1 MKLISTIFI
10 LLITLNLY
18 AQQKIKTEAGAEIVE
33 YSNKDGLPTTDFSDI
48 VQTKDGYIWISGIEG
63 TNRFDGYQFE
73 DVGQK
78 YGFPGAQATFYDS
91 TNNVLYFASPSKFA
105 IFKNGEFKVFSKNDG
120 YRINGLDGQVVNFV
134 YKDSKS
140 RIWIGS
146 STPFIDKKF
155 NGGLTK
161 YENGQFTVY
170 DSTTFPLHNARS
182 VFETPYGD
190 LIFTSSGR
198 NTRTFEEAY
207 IALFKDNKFTRI
219 DKSKGFD
226 LVNASLNPFLYRSIV
241 DNKGNTWIAFNGV
254 IHLGDQMAVMKSGI
268 LMYDGGQFHQ
278 FPGLEDYYT
287 PNSRGIAR
295 VYFSQGRD
303 KVYASL
309 YSPDAIKFL
318 GGKNIIYELKDDRW
332 IKSGLMNEIS
342 KFADSYISKQKDD
355 FYYFGISFYPKQ
367 RLFPEM
373 ASIDVTDFENPQG
386 TMNANQF
393 YDISSNK
400 IKKVDAFTGFPLMN
414 LDAGLLV
421 RTFNGIGFYYPK
433 SYMVFD
439 DNAGFLLPNAFI
451 PELDADKN
459 GIVWISFSISDL
471 PGYYAINNV
480 GMNIWDGKKLLT
492 VTEKDGLSSNITYQA
507 YQDSKDRV
515 WIATSKGVTLSRE
528 FKNAKG
534 EWVFKFNK
542 IPNSI
547 PGDYNTGRVIETTN
561 GDIYAWQTTVGDLT
575 TLKTNF
581 YLGKYDGEKFVEMP
595 CPFDKGLTSKKY
607 QFYDLREGINSQLML
622 YGLFDDERKGLV
634 TAKTHIMYLQK
645 DKWINAPKEW
655 KMPNEQLHY
664 VGKLGNKIYYL
675 TTDGFYQFDGSK
687 FINLIDSVTAHA
699 DFTIL
704 KGASVAG
711 TKTDNQADGKLFIRL
726 RNRGLVIFD
735 GENLNYYT
743 KKDGLP
749 SANLYN
755 PTPDRKG
762 NMIFSHPTGALIVK
776 DNKFHTFYDVDL
788 DISGGSNVATLDG
801 NGNLVMHYKGLGLV
815 IEKEDHRTYP
825 LHLTSVSIDT
835 STYYYEYPKDLS
847 HAENSIIFNFSALN
861 FSDPKQTI
869 YQYILEGYDNK
880 WSRSSNLSFA
890 QYQNLPPG
898 KYSFRV
904 KGITSNGVQTNE
916 VKYAFVITPPFWK
929 TWWAYTF
936 YIFSFFGL
944 LYIIRK
950 AELKRQRKNSEI
962 KESKLRAEAAEFQA
976 KAAEAQ
982 SRVIQAENER
992 KTEELE
998 EARQLQLSMLPNE
1011 IPSLPHL
1018 DISVY
1023 MKTATE
1029 VGGDYY
1035 DFSIKEDDSL
1045 NICLGDATGHG
1056 MKAGTIVSM
1065 MKSLFTANSIDK
1077 SLEDFFI
1084 TSNYAL
1090 KNSKLDKMMMAFA
1103 MININSNKL
1112 NIANAGIPPIYIY
1125 RRSKNIV
1132 EEINLNGLPIGAMK
1146 NSEYDIYEGELT
1158 EGDTILMLS
1167 DGFPE
1172 LRNNENEMFGYERL
1186 KKVFANSANKSSEE
1200 IISILKEE
1208 GSSWVNDKDPDDDVS
1223 FVVIKVK

>member
-48 VQTKDGYIWISGIEG
+48 VQTKDGYIWISGVEG
-63 TNRFDGYQFE
+63 IHRFDGYQFE

-91 TNNVLYFASPSKFA
+91 TNNVLYFASATKFA

-120 YRINGLDGQVVNFV
+120 YRINGLEGQVVNFV
-134 YKDSKS
+134 HKDSKS

-226 LVNASLNPFLYRSIV
+226 LVNASLSPALYRSIV

-254 IHLGDQMAVMKSGI
+254 IHLGDQMAVMQSGV

-309 YSPDAIKFL
+309 NSPDAIKFL
-318 GGKNIIYELKDDRW
+318 GGKNIIYEFKDDRW

-342 KFADSYISKQKDD
+342 KIADSYISKQKDD

-393 YDISSNK
+393 YDISSKK

-433 SYMVFD
+433 SYKVFD

-471 PGYYAINNV
+471 PGYYAINNI
-480 GMNIWDGKKLLT
+480 GMNIWDGKKLLA
-492 VTEKDGLSSNITYQA
+492 VTEKDGLSSNVTYQA

-528 FKNAKG
+528 FKNANS

-542 IPNSI
+542 TPNSLA
-547 PGDYNTGRVIETTN
+547 GDYNTGRVIETTS
-561 GDIYAWQTTVGDLT
+561 GDIYAWQTMVGDLT

-595 CPFDKGLTSKKY
+595 CPFNKDLTSKKY

-634 TAKTHIMYLQK
+634 TAITHIMYLQK
-645 DKWINAPKEW
+645 DKWINAPREW

-776 DNKFHTFYDVDL
+776 DNKFQTFYDVDL

-815 IEKEDHRTYP
+815 VEKEDHRTYP

-835 STYYYEYPKDLS
+835 STYYYEYPKDLT

-898 KYSFRV
+898 KYSFKV

-916 VKYAFVITPPFWK
+916 VKYSFVITPPFWK
-929 TWWAYTF
+929 TWWAYSF

-962 KESKLRAEAAEFQA
+962 KESKLRAEAAELQA
-976 KAAEAQ
+976 NAAEAQ
-982 SRVIQAENER
+982 AKVIQAENER
-992 KTEELE
+992 KTKELE
-998 EARQLQLSMLPNE
+998 EARQLQLSMLPKT

-1018 DISVY
+1018 DIAVY

-1035 DFSIKEDDSL
+1035 DFHVAMDGTLTVVI
-1045 NICLGDATGHG
+1045 GDATGHG
-1056 MKAGTIVSM
+1056 MKAGTMVTTA
-1065 MKSLFTANSIDK
+1065 KSLFRSYSSNPDILFSFQEFTRCIKEMNFGRTSMCLTMLKIRDHSLQISTAG
-1077 SLEDFFI
+1077 
-1084 TSNYAL
+1084 
-1090 KNSKLDKMMMAFA
+1090 M
-1103 MININSNKL
+1103 
-1112 NIANAGIPPIYIY
+1112 PPTYIY
-1125 RRSKNIV
+1125 RSESGIV
-1132 EEINLNGLPIGAMK
+1132 DEYLFKGMPLGAIEK
-1146 NSEYDIYEGELT
+1146 FPYELKETKLKA
-1158 EGDTILMLS
+1158 GDTILLLS
-1167 DGFPE
+1167 DGLPE
-1172 LRNNENEMFGYERL
+1172 IENYNGELYGYN
-1186 KKVFANSANKSSEE
+1186 KIQDNFVTVANKSPED
-1200 IISILKEE
+1200 IISFLKNE
-1208 GSSWVNDKDPDDDVS
+1208 GESWANNGATDDDVT